1 MIQMCEGHV
10 YHEGFGYLL
19 ISTVN
24 HLGVKG
30 QSGGGT
36 KRRVGGGNLTFGLLD
51 FWTFLRFDL

>member
-1 MIQMCEGHV
+1 MIRMCEGHV
-10 YHEGFGYLL
+10 SLKDFGYLL

-36 KRRVGGGNLTFGLLD
+36 KRRVGGNLTFGLLD
-51 FWTFLRFDL
+51 ILTI